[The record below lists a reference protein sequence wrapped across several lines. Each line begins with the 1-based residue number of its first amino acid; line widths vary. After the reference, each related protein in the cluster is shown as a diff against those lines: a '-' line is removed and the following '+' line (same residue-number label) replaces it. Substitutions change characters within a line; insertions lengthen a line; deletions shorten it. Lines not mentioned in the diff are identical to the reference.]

1 MQHYLQ
7 PSTDIRL
14 TSLLDDVLISAHID
28 RVLSHASG
36 GLDTLIVEDRLD
48 DLRRLYLLFSRIGAG
63 HARLRKGIREWV
75 VRRGLFLCET
85 ATAPG
90 GAAGDDDAPAD
101 AKGKGKATA
110 AASSSAA
117 LVWVQSVLDLKVK
130 MDAQLAGPF
139 ESDKQFEA
147 AINDVRLCA
156 SECADVAGLQRL
168 HEPVLARARVPLPL
182 PQ

>member
-7 PSTDIRL
+7 SSTDIRL

-28 RVLSHASG
+28 RVLSHSSG

-48 DLRRLYLLFSRIGAG
+48 DLRRLYVLFSRIGAG

-90 GAAGDDDAPAD
+90 GTGNDDDAPAD
-101 AKGKGKATA
+101 PKGKGKATA
-110 AASSSAA
+110 ASSSSAA
-117 LVWVQSVLDLKVK
+117 LVWVQSVIDLKAK

-147 AINDVRLCA
+147 AINDVRAGTCII
-156 SECADVAGLQRL
+156 ADVAGLQ
-168 HEPVLARARVPLPL
+168 
-182 PQ
+182 